1 MFASEEE
8 LYSLHNDSDTDCPY
22 CRTAVPLTQ
31 THLLKRHYRYAV
43 FYREANTGNSLKG
56 LMYGSSH

>member
-8 LYSLHNDSDTDCPY
+8 LYSLHSDSDTVCPY
-22 CRTAVPLTQ
+22 CRTAVALTK

-43 FYREANTGNSLKG
+43 FYREANTGNLLKE
-56 LMYGSSH
+56 LINGSSH